1 MFIKTNS
8 TQWMNNKIRKKR
20 KMKKKYRRAVCK
32 SLVWL
37 IKPFWWIFMM
47 MASPFVVTWMCL
59 QDWEYWL
66 CKKFRTYDY
75 DPD

>member
-1 MFIKTNS
+1 
-8 TQWMNNKIRKKR
+8 
-20 KMKKKYRRAVCK
+20 MKKKYRRAVCK
-32 SLVWL
+32 CLVWL
-37 IKPFWWIFMM
+37 IKPCWWIFMA
-47 MASPFVVTWMCL
+47 MAFPFVVTWMCL

>member
-1 MFIKTNS
+1 
-8 TQWMNNKIRKKR
+8 
-20 KMKKKYRRAVCK
+20 MKKKYRRAVCK
-32 SLVWL
+32 CLVWL
-37 IKPFWWIFMM
+37 IKPFWWIFM
-47 MASPFVVTWMCL
+47 AIAFPFVVTWMCL